1 MTKSMT
7 KKEAETALNFLIINA
22 HKLLQ
27 KDLYNRNR
35 LIKNVIIAVY
45 YAFDD
50 LNNKS
55 SYQKI
60 YYTTFKIINTLLEQS
75 NLPLATY
82 YELATVVDNS

>member
-1 MTKSMT
+1 MIETIT
-7 KKEAETALNFLIINA
+7 PQEAETALNFLIINA

-45 YAFDD
+45 CAFDG
-50 LNNKS
+50 LNNTS

-60 YYTTFKIINTLLEQS
+60 YYTTFEIINTLLEQS
-75 NLPLATY
+75 NLPLATHS
-82 YELATVVDNS
+82 ELVTVVDNF